1 MSLTKDSTSP
11 KYTSQRIPFC
21 TLTTDDWAG
30 RSASEQLHRSHIC
43 RCSLHGRTT
52 AGLQASPSVPGAR
65 SMAGSAGQCSG
76 VMNDRNACSKTMQM
90 HSCPARVRSALRV
103 HDHCSGKSRRDHE
116 DASTLAGRLAG
127 RSSAPMSRASRV
139 ARGGGSKGSNPQFE
153 VMGSECMNQAG

>member
-1 MSLTKDSTSP
+1 MIGQAGQRLSSSADHTLLTVIQTPVRYTARPHDSWAAGI
-11 KYTSQRIPFC
+11 SQ
-21 TLTTDDWAG
+21 
-30 RSASEQLHRSHIC
+30 
-43 RCSLHGRTT
+43 CS
-52 AGLQASPSVPGAR
+52 QNVPGTG

-76 VMNDRNACSKTMQM
+76 VMNDRIACSKTMQM
-90 HSCPARVRSALRV
+90 HSCRARVRSALRV
-103 HDHCSGKSRRDHE
+103 HDHCTGKSRRDHE